1 MNIVARTVNGPATFV
16 ESIKKALADVFPDR
30 PVSEIQTM
38 PSVVH
43 DSTRSHRF
51 PMLLLSTF
59 SALALA
65 LAAIGIVG
73 VVGYSVVQRTH
84 EIGIR
89 RALGARTLDVL
100 RLMINSSMAWV
111 LLGLVV
117 GIGGSIALTRLM
129 KGLLSTF
136 ALNPTVLAAVSLLL
150 AFVAL
155 LASYLS
161 ARAAAKIEPMVAL
174 RCE

>member
-1 MNIVARTVNGPATFV
+1 M
-16 ESIKKALADVFPDR
+16 
-30 PVSEIQTM
+30 
-38 PSVVH
+38 
-43 DSTRSHRF
+43 
-51 PMLLLSTF
+51 
-59 SALALA
+59 A

-129 KGLLSTF
+129 KGLLYDVRPF
-136 ALNPTVLAAVSLLL
+136 DPTVLAAVSLLL

-155 LASYLS
+155 LASYLP